1 MILIT
6 TLILIFSISGY
17 IQIREAKIEK
27 KIVNLSEEYLHEI
40 YHETEF
46 EVEVKWMP
54 PALKKLTDSEVEEI
68 RFQNRELPRGLVSA
82 EAMTERGIYPIQLY
96 IRVTLNLPV
105 AESRLLKGD
114 EFGPEELQTKKADV
128 TSLKELPLLVLDN
141 STWIA
146 NRDIEPG
153 EFIYDRDIVK
163 GNILRRGQQ
172 VTMIYDE
179 ENLTIE
185 MSCEIRQPA
194 SPGEVTILRCSDTGK
209 RYEAIL
215 NENKK
220 ASWIKTL

>member
-6 TLILIFSISGY
+6 TLILIFSITGY
-17 IQIREAKIEK
+17 IQIREAKLEK

-54 PALKKLTDSEVEEI
+54 PALKKLNQTEVNEI

-82 EAMTERGIYPIQLY
+82 EVLSEKGIHPVQLS
-96 IRVTLNLPV
+96 VKVKLNLPV
-105 AESRLLKGD
+105 AGSRLLKGD
-114 EFGPEELQTKKADV
+114 EFAIDDLHIKKTDV

-141 STWIA
+141 NTWIA
-146 NRDIEPG
+146 KRDIEPG
-153 EFIYDRDIVK
+153 EFIYERDVTK
-163 GNILRRGQQ
+163 GNILQRGQQ
-172 VTMIYDE
+172 ITMTYDE
-179 ENLTIE
+179 GNLAIE
-185 MSCEIRQPA
+185 MNCEIRQPA

-215 NENKK
+215 NENKM